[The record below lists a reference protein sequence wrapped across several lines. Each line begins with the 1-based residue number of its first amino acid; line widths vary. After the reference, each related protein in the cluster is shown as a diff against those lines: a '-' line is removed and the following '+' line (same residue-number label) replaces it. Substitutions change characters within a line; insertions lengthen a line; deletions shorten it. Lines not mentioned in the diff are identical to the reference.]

1 MTGTFDLAPNEYRQY
16 SSMLKSLGLDT
27 AYNTRVTVRVI
38 DGDGKVSAYASVVD
52 QKTQDPN
59 YVKAQ

>member
-1 MTGTFDLAPNEYRQY
+1 
-16 SSMLKSLGLDT
+16 
-27 AYNTRVTVRVI
+27 VTVRVI

-59 YVKAQ
+59 YVQAQ

>member
-1 MTGTFDLAPNEYRQY
+1 
-16 SSMLKSLGLDT
+16 MLKSLGLDT

-38 DGDGKVSAYASVVD
+38 DGDGKVSASTSVVD
-52 QKTQDPN
+52 MKTQDPN

>member
-1 MTGTFDLAPNEYRQY
+1 MIEAC
-16 SSMLKSLGLDT
+16 SSGLQRRDPCLRLDT

-59 YVKAQ
+59 YVNAQ